1 MKNVRNP
8 NFLCNLPHIL
18 RTPDNYL
25 VFSILNF
32 FIFYFLSIPSLIG
45 MDNQYYCILKWKKK
59 ILKMKKKNLNFEGM
73 KNVRNGTKNVSN
85 PYFYRTLPHIFCTP
99 NNYLVFSIFNFLIL
113 FFINS
118 KLNLYG

>member
-8 NFLCNLPHIL
+8 NFLCTLPHIL

-32 FIFYFLSIPSLIG
+32 LLFYFLSIPSLIG

-59 ILKMKKKNLNFEGM
+59 ILKMKKKKFKFRGYEECEEWYKECKQSILLSYIASHFLY
-73 KNVRNGTKNVSN
+73 
-85 PYFYRTLPHIFCTP
+85 PQQL
-99 NNYLVFSIFNFLIL
+99 FSVFNFQ
-113 FFINS
+113 FFDFIFH
-118 KLNLYG
+118 